1 MCTDNVVCIPEWT
14 PCFDSEEENIF
25 YITGV
30 NLENSSSCQCSSG
43 LQYSSLQAEE
53 HLRPIAASGVPD
65 ILYVCVCVCVCVCIW
80 LGQVLVMACGIAP

>member
-1 MCTDNVVCIPEWT
+1 MCTDNVCIPEWT

-43 LQYSSLQAEE
+43 LQYSLLQAEE
-53 HLRPIAASGVPD
+53 CSRPIAASAVPD
-65 ILYVCVCVCVCVCIW
+65 ILCVCVCIW
-80 LGQVLVMACGIAP
+80 LGQVLVMACGLVP

>member
-1 MCTDNVVCIPEWT
+1 MDNVVCIPEWT

-53 HLRPIAASGVPD
+53 CLRPIASGVPD
-65 ILYVCVCVCVCVCIW
+65 ILCVCVCVRACACVFGWIRS
-80 LGQVLVMACGIAP
+80 